1 MPNVYLLIDLVVSIA
16 LLGLGL
22 TVMLKNSK
30 SELNRIF
37 SLFATCISIWILAN
51 YVSNDTKVSPHVA
64 TVATYILFFF
74 SYGSAIYLLRFAVTL
89 ANNIRAKWFLGRAY
103 LPLLLIGLTALTPL
117 VVAGVKL
124 QGGVYGV
131 QFGPLSWL
139 YFTILV
145 SLVFATIYLLVRDIR
160 RSSGDQKARLKVLFL
175 SLCLTLPFLLLAEFI
190 LPVSTG
196 WFGLSNIGILPML
209 ILVYGLF
216 YGIVRY
222 RLFELR
228 LVVVRS
234 LAYVITLG
242 VLLAFYGLLSYY
254 LTKLIPR
261 FHNNLEGV
269 LLQIVLIVFVVLA
282 YAPAKN
288 IFNKLTNKLFYRD
301 AYDPQIFLDQLNQAL
316 VANIE
321 LEKLLKTCSQIIA
334 GNLKAEYCLFSIKE
348 AGPGEVRVMGT
359 IKKSFNES
367 DVAKASRTIPNLD
380 MNVIVTD
387 YLPPGSD
394 KLKSILLNNDISV
407 LVRLVPAPADAKKGQ
422 EGLGY
427 VILGQKRSG
436 NAYTSQDV
444 QLLGII
450 ANELVVAIQNSLHFE
465 EIQRFNIT
473 LQQKVDDATRK
484 LRRTNQR
491 LEELDETKDD
501 FISMASH
508 QLRTPLTSV
517 KGYLSMVLEGD
528 AGKVNTT
535 QTEMLH
541 QAFSSSQ
548 RMVFLITDLLNV
560 SRIKTGKFV
569 IEAKPVDLSKLVEEE
584 VAQLIETAQVKNI
597 KLTYD
602 KPADFP
608 ILMLDETKIRQ
619 VGMNFIDNAIYY
631 TSSGGHIK
639 VELIDKPTTVELRII
654 DDGIGVPKAEQH
666 HLFTKF
672 YRATNARKARP
683 DGTGLGLFMAK
694 KVIAAEGGSIIFES
708 KEGQGSTFGFVFSK
722 AKLKLPTQPPN
733 DKENTE
739 TEVKANAPTKSLTP
753 VR

>member
-1 MPNVYLLIDLVVSIA
+1 
-16 LLGLGL
+16 
-22 TVMLKNSK
+22 MLKNSR
-30 SELNRIF
+30 SELNKIF

-74 SYGSAIYLLRFAVTL
+74 SYGSAIFLLRFAVTL
-89 ANNIRAKWFLGRAY
+89 ANNVKAKWFLRRAY

-124 QGGVYGV
+124 QGSVYGV

-139 YFTILV
+139 YFTALV
-145 SLVFATIYLLVRDIR
+145 LLVFATIYLLIRDIR
-160 RSSGDQKARLKVLFL
+160 RSGGDQKARLKVLFL

-228 LVVVRS
+228 LIVVRS

-242 VLLAFYGLLSYY
+242 ILLAFYGLLSYY
-254 LTKLIPR
+254 ITKLIPR

-269 LLQIVLIVFVVLA
+269 LLQIILIVFVVLA

-288 IFNKLTNKLFYRD
+288 IFNKLTNRLFYRD

-316 VANIE
+316 VANID
-321 LEKLLKTCSQIIA
+321 LDKLLKICSQIIS
-334 GNLKAEYCLFSIKE
+334 GNLKSEYCLFGIKE
-348 AGPGEVRVMGT
+348 SGLSEFIITGTSKKNFSGDDISKVRNITPHLGV
-359 IKKSFNES
+359 
-367 DVAKASRTIPNLD
+367 
-380 MNVIVTD
+380 NVIVTD
-387 YLPPGSD
+387 YLPPESN
-394 KLKSILLNNDISV
+394 KLKQILTNNNVAV
-407 LVRLVPAPADAKKGQ
+407 LVRLLPVSSNTVRDK

-427 VILGQKRSG
+427 IILGQKRSG
-436 NAYTSQDV
+436 NTYTSQDI

-450 ANELVVAIQNSLHFE
+450 ANELVIAIQNSLHFE
-465 EIQRFNIT
+465 EIQRFNVT
-473 LQQKVDDATRK
+473 LQQKVEDATKK

-528 AGKVNTT
+528 AGKINTN
-535 QTEMLH
+535 QYQMLH

-560 SRIKTGKFV
+560 SRLKTGKFV
-569 IEAKPVDLSKLVEEE
+569 IEPTPVDLSKLIQEE
-584 VAQLIETAQVKNI
+584 VAQLVETAQVKNI
-597 KLTYD
+597 ELIYK
-602 KPADFP
+602 KPATFP
-608 ILMLDETKIRQ
+608 LLMLDETKTRQ

-631 TSSGGHIK
+631 TPAGGHIN
-639 VELIDKPTTVELRII
+639 VELIDNPSTVEFKVT
-654 DDGIGVPKAEQH
+654 DNGIGVPKVEQH
-666 HLFTKF
+666 HLFSKF

-694 KVIAAEGGSIIFES
+694 KVIAAQGGSIIFES
-708 KEGQGSTFGFVFSK
+708 KENQGSTFGFIFSK
-722 AKLKLPTQPPN
+722 NKMKVPDNYEPN
-733 DKENTE
+733 NMNP
-739 TEVKANAPTKSLTP
+739 NAPKITLKTSTSDNKTP
-753 VR
+753 VTLKH